1 MIFFPS
7 TNKIVRHDKHKTIKC
22 SKKGVGRRKPI
33 NSHPNFAKFYA
44 YILNPI
50 IDLHVYKQKGIE
62 EQKIQNYN
70 KKHLGSKRTSQFM
83 IVHIFS
89 H

>member
-1 MIFFPS
+1 M
-7 TNKIVRHDKHKTIKC
+7 TNIKQL
-22 SKKGVGRRKPI
+22 SAQKKEWVDENLLIPTPI
-33 NSHPNFAKFYA
+33 LPNFMHTF
-44 YILNPI
+44 LNPI